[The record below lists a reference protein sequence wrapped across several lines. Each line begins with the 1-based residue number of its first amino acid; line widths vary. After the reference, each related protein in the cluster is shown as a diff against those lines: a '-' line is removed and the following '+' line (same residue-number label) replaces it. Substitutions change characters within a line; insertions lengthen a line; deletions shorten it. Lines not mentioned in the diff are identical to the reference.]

1 MKEKFILTD
10 GYVEVDNTQFH
21 IQVNGFKKD
30 LKNRGGWLTVLLVII
45 STNVFNNFRNEK
57 HFQKASNYFDFGL
70 RILGMITIHF
80 FIPRLISEIRNPVVG
95 LIKRNQNVSHKLIQ
109 NNNPNVNR
117 KAITMES
124 LLTVTKCLP
133 F

>member
-1 MKEKFILTD
+1 MT
-10 GYVEVDNTQFH
+10 
-21 IQVNGFKKD
+21 
-30 LKNRGGWLTVLLVII
+30 KNRRVKIFKRATII
-45 STNVFNNFRNEK
+45 II
-57 HFQKASNYFDFGL
+57 
-70 RILGMITIHF
+70 ILGMITIHF